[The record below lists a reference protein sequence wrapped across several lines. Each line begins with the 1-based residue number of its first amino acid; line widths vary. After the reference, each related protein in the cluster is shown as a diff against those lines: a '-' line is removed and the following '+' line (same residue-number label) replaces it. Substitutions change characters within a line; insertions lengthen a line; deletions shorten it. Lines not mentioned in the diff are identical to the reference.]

1 MGPWRS
7 DSTGLL
13 CEFSEAEA
21 IPRIAGTDIVC
32 HFLPDDLCKD
42 GDYPSRFVGMT
53 RIKDRALWDGK
64 RNPVLYDEESV
75 KHMSNL
81 QNYDVE

>member
-1 MGPWRS
+1 MAVRQYWAAVRVFRS
-7 DSTGLL
+7 GSD
-13 CEFSEAEA
+13 
-21 IPRIAGTDIVC
+21 PRIAGTDIVC